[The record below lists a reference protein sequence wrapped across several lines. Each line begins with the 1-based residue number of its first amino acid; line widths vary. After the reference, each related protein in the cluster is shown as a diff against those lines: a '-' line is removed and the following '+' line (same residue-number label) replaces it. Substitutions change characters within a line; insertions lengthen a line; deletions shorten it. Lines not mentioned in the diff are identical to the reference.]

1 MIVFD
6 LVCEDGHKF
15 EEWFSSSSEF
25 HAKGKDHDLRCPQCG
40 NDHITQAI
48 SAARINGGGAQD
60 LPAAPC
66 GLPQCGSGACAFS
79 GD

>member
-6 LVCEDGHKF
+6 LVCEAGHKF
-15 EEWFSSSSEF
+15 EQWFGSSSEF
-25 HAKGKDHDLRCPQCG
+25 RAKSDDHALHCPECG
-40 NDHITQAI
+40 SDQVRQAI
-48 SAARINGGGAQD
+48 SAARINGGSVQD

-66 GLPQCGSGACAFS
+66 GLPQCGAGACAFS